1 MKIKELIQELNKYD
15 GELEVGFV
23 SSFTEHGPCCGEPDG
38 YCYCDSEDHTFYFYS
53 VDREEVYNK
62 KTKKQELKRVL
73 IRGDKE

>member
-23 SSFTEHGPCCGEPDG
+23 SSFTEHCCNGGE
-38 YCYCDSEDHTFYFYS
+38 YCYCNSEDHTFYFYS
-53 VDREEVYNK
+53 VDKEEVYNK